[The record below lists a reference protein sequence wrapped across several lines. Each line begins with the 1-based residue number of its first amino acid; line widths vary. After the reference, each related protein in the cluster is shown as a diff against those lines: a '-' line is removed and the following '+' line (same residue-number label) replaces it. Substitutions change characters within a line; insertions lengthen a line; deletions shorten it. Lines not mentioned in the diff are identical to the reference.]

1 MKYFSVINN
10 NTSLKTTM
18 LTAAI
23 AAGITLG
30 SGAPL
35 AGVIFSIETTTTV
48 YIVSNMWKAFF
59 SSVICSFVSKMIRS
73 NAGIYLF
80 ESDNLN
86 KNVPFGREII
96 VFGVLGFLC
105 GIIGAMFSTFTAKIS
120 YMRRKSTNSWL
131 TDRFKFAALVALF
144 VANVTFFFPILHT
157 SDANLT
163 SFLFSNSLNTN
174 NFNGLKHP
182 YDPIMLFISFI
193 LKFCITMIC
202 LTVNLPAGLI
212 GTFLATGALLGRSWG
227 HLFNYLFGASHPEIY
242 AMIGAAG
249 VLAGATH
256 TISPALIIFE
266 LTGKTSYLA
275 PLLLST
281 LIANIT
287 CQAIS
292 MNIFDVVLAMKNLP
306 NIAYIKSSK
315 VYEMKAEDIMS
326 RNFFS
331 MKLSNFNMI
340 DGMEIL
346 HKLPKKYKFNIP
358 IINDLGQ
365 IEYTILGKNLH
376 KYVKSS
382 FEHVRNDYNINVQSR
397 FDEFFSF
404 IHKKFHSSRN
414 FIQYITDKM
423 RKIYYNIND
432 SEKLKLSRN
441 FEEDANQRLIT
452 LFKNSN

>member
-1 MKYFSVINN
+1 
-10 NTSLKTTM
+10 
-18 LTAAI
+18 
-23 AAGITLG
+23 
-30 SGAPL
+30 
-35 AGVIFSIETTTTV
+35 
-48 YIVSNMWKAFF
+48 
-59 SSVICSFVSKMIRS
+59 
-73 NAGIYLF
+73 
-80 ESDNLN
+80 
-86 KNVPFGREII
+86 
-96 VFGVLGFLC
+96 
-105 GIIGAMFSTFTAKIS
+105 
-120 YMRRKSTNSWL
+120 
-131 TDRFKFAALVALF
+131 
-144 VANVTFFFPILHT
+144 
-157 SDANLT
+157 
-163 SFLFSNSLNTN
+163 
-174 NFNGLKHP
+174 
-182 YDPIMLFISFI
+182 
-193 LKFCITMIC
+193 
-202 LTVNLPAGLI
+202 
-212 GTFLATGALLGRSWG
+212 
-227 HLFNYLFGASHPEIY
+227 
-242 AMIGAAG
+242 
-249 VLAGATH
+249 
-256 TISPALIIFE
+256 
-266 LTGKTSYLA
+266 
-275 PLLLST
+275 
-281 LIANIT
+281 
-287 CQAIS
+287 
-292 MNIFDVVLAMKNLP
+292 
-306 NIAYIKSSK
+306 
-315 VYEMKAEDIMS
+315 MKAEDIMS